1 MTGPELLAIRK
12 AMGLT
17 QEKMAAKL
25 DLSPKFGSDHVS
37 AMENGRRGI
46 SARTARKLAR
56 MRPAKSGETR

>member
-17 QEKMAAKL
+17 QEQMAAKM
-25 DLSPKFGSDHVS
+25 DLSPRYGVDHVS

-46 SARTARKLAR
+46 SARTVR
-56 MRPAKSGETR
+56 MLESLPPKSGETK